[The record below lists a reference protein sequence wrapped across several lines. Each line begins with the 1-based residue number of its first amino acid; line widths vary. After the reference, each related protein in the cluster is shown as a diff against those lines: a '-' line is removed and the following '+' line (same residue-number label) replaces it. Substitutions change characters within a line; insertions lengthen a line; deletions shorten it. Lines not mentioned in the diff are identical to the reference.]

1 MCAMLD
7 RGASGRMH
15 QRWAQAIEATIQ
27 AHLAINDR
35 LEAAAKSAL
44 ESESL
49 ALTDRIAKLVT
60 AVAPYRNFVET
71 ALVKI
76 RAKQRVADFLVDES
90 QRATSGAAS
99 TLRDDIQRAIPGGL
113 AAIWQG
119 KPLSRVLGAGRD
131 ATIDFARRAAARLG
145 ALPDNKVFAFK
156 ASAIDGLERAADL
169 LERFVTE
176 ERDQIQ
182 PQRLPLKAGVEREV
196 FALRE
201 FLAQM
206 NGRLRS
212 YFPQSFIDSLYPELE
227 SKNGALAENDDDED
241 TTPESGTPPVPPA

>member
-35 LEAAAKSAL
+35 LEAAAKAAL

-49 ALTDRIAKLVT
+49 ALTDRITRLVT
-60 AVAPYRNFVET
+60 AVAPYRNFLET
-71 ALVKI
+71 ALVRI

-90 QRATSGAAS
+90 QRVTAGAAAG
-99 TLRDDIQRAIPGGL
+99 LRSELQRALPGGL
-113 AAIWQG
+113 AGIWQG
-119 KPLSRVLGAGRD
+119 KPIARMIGAGRD
-131 ATIDFARRAAARLG
+131 ATIDFARKAAARLG
-145 ALPDNKVFAFK
+145 ALPDSKLFAFK

-176 ERDQIQ
+176 ERERIQ
-182 PQRLPLKAGVEREV
+182 PQRLPLKAAVEREV
-196 FALRE
+196 FALRD

-206 NGRLRS
+206 NGRLRG
-212 YFPQSFIDSLYPELE
+212 YFPQPFIDSLYPELAA
-227 SKNGALAENDDDED
+227 KNRALAETDDDDED
-241 TTPESGTPPVPPA
+241 TTPEPGAPSA